1 MKSADYWLKRFNLL
15 EQSQHNRGAAAFSEI
30 DQKYRT
36 AEKAIEQKIAVWY
49 QRFADNNH
57 ITLQDAQKLLKGKEL
72 DEFNWDVQEY
82 IRYGKENALNGA
94 WIKQLEN
101 ASARYHINRLEA
113 LKLQCQQDIEV
124 LFGGQK
130 DIFDRTMSDIY
141 TNGYYHTAFEIQ
153 KGIGVGWNFSTLD
166 TKTINKVINK
176 PWAVDGSNFSDRIW
190 KDKQKLLAEMDS
202 TLTQNIILG
211 EDPQKAINKL
221 SKRLGV
227 SKSSA
232 GKLVMTEEAFFSSAG
247 QQDCFKELD
256 VEQYEIVA
264 TLDNKTSQIC
274 RSMDGKVFKMS
285 EWKVGV
291 TAPPFHPWC
300 RTTTIPHFDDEFD
313 VGERAARSAEGKTY
327 YVPSDMKYADW
338 EKAFVDGDKSD
349 LQEVKTDDTI
359 KKEPSEVMKYLQDAC
374 EQSHVEYREVQK
386 LSKVPS
392 SDEIIE
398 RLAGGDKTDG
408 SCSSLAFAY
417 IGNKHGLD
425 VLDFRGGS
433 SQCVFSR
440 NSNIRKIMELPGVKG
455 SITTVKKEIQGTIEV
470 LKNLEP
476 GKEYYLATGR
486 HAAIVRKVDEDYQ
499 YLELQSRLQNGW
511 MPFNRYGSM
520 AKTLHERFGCR
531 KTVDRSFGMVWE
543 KSIVLMDADSF
554 ADNDEFAKILGYI
567 NTAVEKQKKGVTGD
581 IK

>member
-1 MKSADYWLKRFNLL
+1 M

-359 KKEPSEVMKYLQDAC
+359 KKEPSEAMKYLQDAC

-386 LSKVPS
+386 AFQSA
-392 SDEIIE
+392 II
-398 RLAGGDKTDG
+398 R
-408 SCSSLAFAY
+408 
-417 IGNKHGLD
+417 
-425 VLDFRGGS
+425 
-433 SQCVFSR
+433 
-440 NSNIRKIMELPGVKG
+440 
-455 SITTVKKEIQGTIEV
+455 
-470 LKNLEP
+470 
-476 GKEYYLATGR
+476 
-486 HAAIVRKVDEDYQ
+486 
-499 YLELQSRLQNGW
+499 
-511 MPFNRYGSM
+511 
-520 AKTLHERFGCR
+520 
-531 KTVDRSFGMVWE
+531 
-543 KSIVLMDADSF
+543 
-554 ADNDEFAKILGYI
+554 
-567 NTAVEKQKKGVTGD
+567 
-581 IK
+581 